1 MKIRETNMKR
11 IYLSLLLLCW
21 VITAISIPSF
31 IQNQSV
37 IPTPEQIEVYQRKVR
52 ERPDEYSFNP
62 MHPNDYWIYEIAP
75 PFPGGPIEYG
85 YFSIFADTLI
95 NGIPHFKAGRI
106 GSDRDHWLKNDGDV
120 VYLYDTDDF
129 DNNSITDYLRTEN
142 FSSTSGISDTLYWSL
157 GAGFPYEQTLAY
169 IGTSFYLS
177 IFGELVEA
185 KDCWYLSAASCNLI
199 WARKFGIIYS
209 ECEFTSMGLIG
220 AYIDGQGYGTVA
232 IDESVNQPNDILTT
246 KCYPNPFKHCLTITY
261 DASHIKDGNCYIEV
275 YNIKG
280 QRILKENL
288 NDSGMFT
295 WNSKDKKS
303 FPIASGIYFYRIN
316 GNNLS
321 SKITKVTHSK

>member
-21 VITAISIPSF
+21 VITAISIPAF

-52 ERPDEYSFNP
+52 EKPDEYSFNP

-199 WARKFGIIYS
+199 WARKFGIGDRLGPPC
-209 ECEFTSMGLIG
+209 CELLTRAIVVGYIAHLLHAHSALRGSSSPVLIRKHVYVVNRFAAPG
-220 AYIDGQGYGTVA
+220 ERNARAGREEALGSLLGMQKTGGY
-232 IDESVNQPNDILTT
+232 
-246 KCYPNPFKHCLTITY
+246 YRNPF
-261 DASHIKDGNCYIEV
+261 V
-275 YNIKG
+275 
-280 QRILKENL
+280 
-288 NDSGMFT
+288 
-295 WNSKDKKS
+295 
-303 FPIASGIYFYRIN
+303 
-316 GNNLS
+316 
-321 SKITKVTHSK
+321 